1 MAILEANSNSVTQQ
15 HQQQCH
21 HVGGFLL
28 KHVGP
33 QYHLE
38 LLRRSAQLAIDPC
51 DAEMD
56 RRGVNVLGLNHRGNR
71 YFSALVF
78 KQRPELRQF
87 LFSDLMAQIWQATL
101 GPNGRL
107 FWEQYV
113 IKCSDNGIK
122 FRMHRG
128 DADPSDT
135 FLAEG
140 RNISSGT

>member
-87 LFSDLMAQIWQATL
+87 LFSDLMAPNMPGHAGAKWPAFL
-101 GPNGRL
+101 GAVCDQMRRQRH
-107 FWEQYV
+107 EVQ
-113 IKCSDNGIK
+113 
-122 FRMHRG
+122 
-128 DADPSDT
+128 DAPW
-135 FLAEG
+135 
-140 RNISSGT
+140 RC